1 MTCAATETYR
11 AQAAALA
18 WLDAFERHGG
28 RVSLFRGMF
37 ALTPPAEDV
46 DLPPPPDMAD
56 VVLALH
62 ARDTH
67 RMGCEP

>member
-1 MTCAATETYR
+1 MCGATETYR
-11 AQAAALA
+11 AEAAALA
-18 WLDAFERHGG
+18 WIDALERHGG

-56 VVLALH
+56 VVLALY
-62 ARDTH
+62 ARDT
-67 RMGCEP
+67 RRLGLDP